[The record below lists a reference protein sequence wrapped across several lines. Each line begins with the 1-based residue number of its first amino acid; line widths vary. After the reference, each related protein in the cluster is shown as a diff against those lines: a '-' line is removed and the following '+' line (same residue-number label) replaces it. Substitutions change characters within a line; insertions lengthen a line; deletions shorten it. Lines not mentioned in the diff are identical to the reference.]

1 MRKKAKKV
9 GEKGEKKHEN
19 RGRKQRYRLLR
30 KVARRFEKEMR
41 KKEPSKKALALVFN
55 DLYTLATKDQL
66 TGVFNRRSLEEA
78 LGREVIRAIRHN
90 LPLSV
95 IMLDIDNFKEYNDK
109 YGHSQGDNALKTVT
123 RIVELNTRGDDFV
136 ARYGGEEFIVILPNT
151 KIAQA
156 AKLAERIRTK
166 VASAIIRATR
176 EDLPK
181 GFEKV
186 TVSLGV
192 AQLSEEGVKEMLDG
206 ADQALYEAKREG
218 KNKVKI
224 FKKKG

>member
-1 MRKKAKKV
+1 MRKKAEKV
-9 GEKGEKKHEN
+9 GEKGEKKHEK
-19 RGRKQRYRLLR
+19 KQRYGLLR

-90 LPLSV
+90 LPLSA

-109 YGHSQGDNALKTVT
+109 YGHFQGDNALKTVT
-123 RIVELNTRGDDFV
+123 RVVELNTRGDDFV

-151 KIAQA
+151 KITQA

-166 VASAIIRATR
+166 VASAIISATR

-186 TVSLGV
+186 TVSIGV
-192 AQLSEEGVKEMLDG
+192 AQLSEGGVKEMLDG
-206 ADQALYEAKREG
+206 ADQALYEAKRQG
-218 KNKVKI
+218 KNKVVI
-224 FKKKG
+224 SKKKG